1 MCETSCRQLNAKF
14 YCCRQLKSPIGGG
27 AKQERIIGEWGK
39 IDSCS
44 NEGGLYL
51 WMNENVRSNGKARAS
66 EILIDGLSPMALLS
80 DEKLEG
86 LFVSQRNSR
95 VILKVE
101 VKSNG
106 LALEAQ
112 TQDFVSLPGSAC
124 VTGLAINGQTED
136 LCVADSSPS
145 GGIYLVDC
153 KDASFTK
160 LIKNGSPSLKTVY
173 DVSVTSKGNLV
184 FSDEEARRIG
194 TFDSGAA
201 DYIVGSGIDSS
212 KDGCEKTASFVQPTG
227 ICAEGETIFLTDIGA
242 AAVKIV
248 SPTEA
253 LADFLKHNSM
263 LYTSRGIHGNQPPD
277 LLIVISIMEEAISY
291 FEEATTAAMARVGG
305 RTSVEGPHGVPSSKT
320 ISGTRMTS

>member
-1 MCETSCRQLNAKF
+1 
-14 YCCRQLKSPIGGG
+14 
-27 AKQERIIGEWGK
+27 
-39 IDSCS
+39 
-44 NEGGLYL
+44 
-51 WMNENVRSNGKARAS
+51 
-66 EILIDGLSPMALLS
+66 MA
-80 DEKLEG
+80 
-86 LFVSQRNSR
+86 
-95 VILKVE
+95 

-106 LALEAQ
+106 LALETQ

-124 VTGLAINGQTED
+124 VTGLAINSQTED

-145 GGIYLVDC
+145 GGIYLVNC

-184 FSDEEARRIG
+184 FSDVEARRIG
-194 TFDSGAA
+194 RFDSGAA
-201 DYIVGSGIDSS
+201 NNIVGSGTDSS

-277 LLIVISIMEEAISY
+277 LLTVISIMEEAVSY
-291 FEEATTAAMARVGG
+291 FEETITAARARVGG

-320 ISGTRMTS
+320 LSGTRMTLEALKRIQREIAAVHRDCVSKVKVKALVTLLLEHFNSKIDPFMTCQQFNSLATNFLLP